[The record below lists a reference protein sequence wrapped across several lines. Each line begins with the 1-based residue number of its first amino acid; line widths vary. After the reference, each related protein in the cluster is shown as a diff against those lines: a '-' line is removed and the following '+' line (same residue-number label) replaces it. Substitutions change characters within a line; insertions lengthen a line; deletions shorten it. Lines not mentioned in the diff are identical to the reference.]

1 MSQRLYL
8 YPLLF
13 AVLAQLI
20 TVWRL
25 GGRWYGAQIVRFVIL
40 LLVSTAGMYFS
51 DDFGWVLVAWG
62 LFAVFVIVP
71 QLLARAA
78 MGLQMVR
85 PANEVARWWWL
96 AGWCTGG
103 NLRRV
108 YHTYAAASKLWS
120 GGHRIDAENLIRELA
135 ARPMP
140 ESVREEIRAWQLSLL
155 VGSRDFPAAVAFY
168 EHGHDSGVS
177 SSGTP
182 TRLLAARA
190 YAETGEFERALWCLQ
205 LVALSSRTVGPLETR
220 FWATRVCVAALAGDQ
235 GGLESLLRSGGKQFG
250 RRRLFERV
258 AANWRGRCA
267 LVLGDRAGAIRQL
280 ARARE
285 LTPPRNK
292 LWRDVIARNL
302 QQAEALPYTVVVA
315 PVSDAGRA
323 GVPPDVEA
331 SVSDAGTAGSPPVA
345 ALSPG
350 YAAGQ
355 QAVRLADQQSA
366 EWRALM
372 CLGSPGG
379 VTLTL
384 LAVLACVYFT
394 DVILFD
400 GFLHRPLLVWAGN
413 IPEAVRRG
421 EWWRPTTAIFLHANP
436 LHLGMNGLAL
446 WLFGSAVEKSM
457 GRWRYLAIFF
467 LAGSLGNLL
476 SAMTSTYDVS
486 VGASGGIFGVIAAF
500 AAATVHLDSPLYAS
514 LRRRLL
520 MLLALMV
527 TADFTISG
535 LEPQVDTLAHA
546 GGFVAGLVLALLLH
560 PRKKHSVG

>member
-20 TVWRL
+20 MAWRL
-25 GGRWYGAQIVRFVIL
+25 GGFWYGAQIVRFVIL
-40 LLVSTAGMYFS
+40 LLVSAAGMYFS

-71 QLLARAA
+71 QFLVRTA
-78 MGLQMVR
+78 MGQQMIR

-108 YHTYAAASKLWS
+108 YHAYAAASKLWS
-120 GGHRIDAENLIRELA
+120 SGHRIDAENLIRELA

-155 VGSRDFPAAVAFY
+155 VASRDFPAAVAFY
-168 EHGHDSGVS
+168 EHGHDSGM
-177 SSGTP
+177 SGSGAP

-205 LVALSSRTVGPLETR
+205 LVALSPRTVGPLETR

-235 GGLESLLRSGGKQFG
+235 GGLESLLRSRGKQFW

-267 LVLGDRAGAIRQL
+267 LVLADRGGAIRQL

-285 LTPPRNK
+285 LTHPRNK

-302 QQAEALPYTVVVA
+302 QQAEALPETPGPA
-315 PVSDAGRA
+315 
-323 GVPPDVEA
+323 A
-331 SVSDAGTAGSPPVA
+331 SVA
-345 ALSPG
+345 ALGPG

-372 CLGSPGG
+372 CIGSPGG

-400 GFLHRPLLVWAGN
+400 GFLHRPLLIWAGN

-421 EWWRPTTAIFLHANP
+421 EWWRPTTAIFLHANL

-467 LAGSLGNLL
+467 VAGSLGNLL

-500 AAATVHLDSPLYAS
+500 AVATYHMDSPLYAS

-560 PRKKHSVG
+560 PRKQTSVG